1 MWLKYPNTSL
11 NHYCEASTLINDTLI
26 ELCNSLTKNCDVLY
40 QNHKQLFCKR
50 DFFFF
55 SFGFSLSLCPDATAA
70 CNPNNTCRPSKSL
83 SSTPS
88 LELKPEKTEQ
98 VSIIISFQ
106 LETNYFCHYTELQ
119 KHLVFT
125 ARSNTGRPP
134 QRALTISY
142 PSVSVLYWSFTVL
155 LSCVEGVNPAVE
167 QYVQLVCY
175 PISTPPVVLWENQ

>member
-1 MWLKYPNTSL
+1 MWCALPKIT
-11 NHYCEASTLINDTLI
+11 
-26 ELCNSLTKNCDVLY
+26 NSCFAKEI
-40 QNHKQLFCKR
+40 LF
-50 DFFFF
+50 FIWIL
-55 SFGFSLSLCPDATAA
+55 SLSLCPDATAA
-70 CNPNNTCRPSKSL
+70 CNPSNTCRPSKPL

-88 LELKPEKTEQ
+88 FELKPEKIEQ

-106 LETNYFCHYTELQ
+106 LETNYFCHNTELQ

-134 QRALTISY
+134 QRALMISY

-167 QYVQLVCY
+167 QYVQLACCPV
-175 PISTPPVVLWENQ
+175 STPPVVLWENQ